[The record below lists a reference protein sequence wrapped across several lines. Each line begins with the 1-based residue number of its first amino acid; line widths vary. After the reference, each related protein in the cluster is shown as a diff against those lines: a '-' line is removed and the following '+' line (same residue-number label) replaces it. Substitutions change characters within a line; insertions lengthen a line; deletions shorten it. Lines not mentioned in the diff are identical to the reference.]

1 MAPRWVR
8 TGKET
13 KKNIDPTKDRVHQV
27 IECIQ
32 KRQEMDISNL
42 DTVEQAYVAAWIER
56 NHDYITIPF
65 TNYFFT
71 KVSEINQWLDLYP
84 QHYKAMNPNLPKFN
98 NIDNPFFLHR
108 QNNKSVL

>member
-1 MAPRWVR
+1 
-8 TGKET
+8 
-13 KKNIDPTKDRVHQV
+13 
-27 IECIQ
+27 
-32 KRQEMDISNL
+32 MDISNL

-84 QHYKAMNPNLPKFN
+84 QHYKAMNPNLPTFN
-98 NIDNPFFLHR
+98 GIANPFHLAKLKK
-108 QNNKSVL
+108 QYIIQV